1 MSISAGEIVKLLKSD
16 KDALRELSAAIAS
29 EPELRLAVINAV
41 LADVATKQDLQQ
53 LRQELRGTE
62 EMKDEIVQLRQEMKE
77 EIAQLREE
85 LRGDITATKQDF
97 QQLRQ
102 ELREEISQL
111 RQEMTQV
118 RQELKVEIAQL
129 REETKEEIAQL
140 RQEIGLLRQHVDS
153 EISQLRRDMNTNFRW
168 TVVLIIAV
176 WGTTVIPLLMRLA
189 GVI

>member
-16 KDALRELSAAIAS
+16 KDALRELSSAIAS

-53 LRQELRGTE
+53 LRQELKG
-62 EMKDEIVQLRQEMKE
+62 EMALLRQEMKE
-77 EIAQLREE
+77 EIAQLRME

-97 QQLRQ
+97 QQLRR

-111 RQEMTQV
+111 RE
-118 RQELKVEIAQL
+118 
-129 REETKEEIAQL
+129 
-140 RQEIGLLRQHVDS
+140 EIGLLRQHVDS

-168 TVVLIIAV
+168 TVGLIIAV

>member
-1 MSISAGEIVKLLKSD
+1 MVGIWMSLSAGEIVKLLKSD

-53 LRQELRGTE
+53 
-62 EMKDEIVQLRQEMKE
+62 I
-77 EIAQLREE
+77 
-85 LRGDITATKQDF
+85 
-97 QQLRQ
+97 
-102 ELREEISQL
+102 
-111 RQEMTQV
+111 

-168 TVVLIIAV
+168 TVGLIIAV

>member
-1 MSISAGEIVKLLKSD
+1 MVGIWMSLSAGEIVKLLKSD

-53 LRQELRGTE
+53 LRQELKG
-62 EMKDEIVQLRQEMKE
+62 EIAQLRQEMKE
-77 EIAQLREE
+77 EIAR
-85 LRGDITATKQDF
+85 
-97 QQLRQ
+97 
-102 ELREEISQL
+102 
-111 RQEMTQV
+111 
-118 RQELKVEIAQL
+118 L
-129 REETKEEIAQL
+129 REET
-140 RQEIGLLRQHVDS
+140 GLLRQHVDS

-168 TVVLIIAV
+168 TVGLIIAV

>member
-53 LRQELRGTE
+53 IRQELKG
-62 EMKDEIVQLRQEMKE
+62 EMAQLRQEMKE
-77 EIAQLREE
+77 EIAQLRME

-97 QQLRQ
+97 QQLRR

-111 RQEMTQV
+111 R
-118 RQELKVEIAQL
+118 
-129 REETKEEIAQL
+129 EEIG
-140 RQEIGLLRQHVDS
+140 ILRQHVDS

-168 TVVLIIAV
+168 TVGLIIAV

>member
-1 MSISAGEIVKLLKSD
+1 MSLSAGEIVKLLKSD

-41 LADVATKQDLQQ
+41 IADVATKQDIQQ
-53 LRQELRGTE
+53 
-62 EMKDEIVQLRQEMKE
+62 I
-77 EIAQLREE
+77 
-85 LRGDITATKQDF
+85 
-97 QQLRQ
+97 
-102 ELREEISQL
+102 
-111 RQEMTQV
+111 

-168 TVVLIIAV
+168 TVGLIIAV

>member
-1 MSISAGEIVKLLKSD
+1 MSLSAGEIVRLLKSD
-16 KDALRELSAAIAS
+16 KDALRELAVAVAS

-53 LRQELRGTE
+53 
-62 EMKDEIVQLRQEMKE
+62 M
-77 EIAQLREE
+77 
-85 LRGDITATKQDF
+85 
-97 QQLRQ
+97 
-102 ELREEISQL
+102 
-111 RQEMTQV
+111 

-168 TVVLIIAV
+168 TVGLIIAV

-189 GVI
+189 GII

>member
-53 LRQELRGTE
+53 LRQELKGEMAQLRQ
-62 EMKDEIVQLRQEMKE
+62 EMKGEMVQLRQEMKE

-97 QQLRQ
+97 QQLRR

-111 RQEMTQV
+111 R
-118 RQELKVEIAQL
+118 
-129 REETKEEIAQL
+129 EEIG
-140 RQEIGLLRQHVDS
+140 ILRQHVDS
-153 EISQLRRDMNTNFRW
+153 EISQLRRDTNTNFRW
-168 TVVLIIAV
+168 TVGLIIAV